1 MQGDFSRTTF
11 DPLKHFSAVLS
22 QQGRVELDA
31 DRNEDTAILLR
42 YIRQLA
48 ADVIGPAGYPQTA
61 AGFHITADGDDLGIS
76 PGRLYVDGI
85 PAENDEPDVTFFTQ
99 PDGFLDKEEE
109 PLPETGRFL
118 VYLRVWERLVTA
130 VQDSLIREVAL
141 GDLGPDTAARS
152 QVVWQV
158 AQFPLPDGADPVPA
172 WQEWLDGLHNPRG
185 TLQARAGDPSA
196 TDGDPCVLP
205 PGSRFRGES
214 NQLYR
219 VEIHRTGTLGS
230 ATFKWSRENAS
241 VVFPIV
247 SLSGDQVEV
256 TTLGRDGK
264 LGLEAGDLVE
274 IVDNAQAA
282 RVADDV
288 PQHNVPE
295 LRRVLAVDPANR
307 LVTLDH
313 SKGHSG
319 VGTDPRR
326 APFLR
331 RWDNQPP
338 TQPSGQRGRKGN
350 QPAQAT
356 TITVTDQWIPI
367 EDGISVRFSGDDGH
381 FRRGDFWLIPARTA
395 TGDIIWP
402 VDQHGPVAKEPD
414 GVDYHY
420 TPLAVVTAGDS
431 VDDLRLPITTVT
443 TQTTRRSSTTQT
455 PKRSSSR
462 RGSS

>member
-11 DPLKHFSAVLS
+11 DPRKHFSAVLS

-31 DRNEDTAILLR
+31 DNNEETAILLR

-48 ADVIGPAGYPQTA
+48 ADIIGPAGYPQTA
-61 AGFHITADGDDLGIS
+61 PGFDITVDGDDLAIS

-85 PAENDEPDVTFFTQ
+85 SAENDEPDVTFFTQ
-99 PDGFLDKEEE
+99 PDGFLDKEDE
-109 PLPETGRFL
+109 PLPETGRFV

-130 VQDSLIREVAL
+130 VQDPLIREVAL

-158 AQFPLPDGADPVPA
+158 AVFPLPDGADPVPA
-172 WQEWLDGLHNPRG
+172 WQAWLDGLHKPRG
-185 TLQARAGDPSA
+185 TMSARAGDSSGV
-196 TDGDPCVLP
+196 DSDPCVLP

-219 VEIHRTGTLGS
+219 VEIHRTGTLGT

-256 TTLGRDGK
+256 TALGRDGK

-288 PQHNVPE
+288 PQTNVPE

-307 LVTLDH
+307 LVTLDRSH
-313 SKGHSG
+313 DHSG

-338 TQPSGQRGRKGN
+338 TQLSGRKN
-350 QPAQAT
+350 QPPAHAT
-356 TITVTDQWIPI
+356 TITVTDQWIPL

-402 VDQHGPVAKEPD
+402 VDSHGPVTKEPD

-420 TPLAVVTAGDS
+420 TPLAVVTVGDS

-443 TQTTRRSSTTQT
+443 AQTAKRSSTTQT
-455 PKRSSSR
+455 TTKRSSSR